1 MTGARPASRTTEI
14 TNWLSGLLRMFIPY
28 RGRLSRIFR
37 VPTTDAYAVDPA
49 RQTVARDHVMPVIK
63 SIKDVVVGQA
73 MRLAG
78 SPRVAKFAS
87 DPRLMNVAMKALS
100 LGGTL
105 KSGMDRAG
113 GVAAGVL
120 GLATQQ
126 EVANLRAT
134 IQQLEDTVVHT

>member
-1 MTGARPASRTTEI
+1 MSVI
-14 TNWLSGLLRMFIPY
+14 T
-28 RGRLSRIFR
+28 
-37 VPTTDAYAVDPA
+37 
-49 RQTVARDHVMPVIK
+49 
-63 SIKDVVVGQA
+63 SIKDIVVGQA

-78 SPRVAKFAS
+78 NPSVSKLAS

-100 LGGTL
+100 LGGTF
-105 KSGMDRAG
+105 KSGMDKAG

-134 IQQLEDTVVHT
+134 IQQLEDTVSSLEAKAAAARTPPAP